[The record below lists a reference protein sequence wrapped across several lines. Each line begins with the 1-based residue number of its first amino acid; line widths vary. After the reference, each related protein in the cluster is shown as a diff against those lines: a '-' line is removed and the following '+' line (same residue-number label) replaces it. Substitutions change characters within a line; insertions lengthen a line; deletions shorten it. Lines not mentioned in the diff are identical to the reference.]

1 MSLSASMRTR
11 LQYQHETI
19 STLIAGF
26 TEEQLRQRKIPDKW
40 SVFENIAHLAAYQ
53 PVFVNRID
61 RIKREQDPA
70 FERYLA
76 EEDPLFPA
84 YVDKGLEELF
94 RILVMDRSTINRKLA
109 GLDDAILRR
118 TGLHPKFGLLTLDR
132 WIEFFLLHEAHHLFT
147 MFKGVQELH

>member
-1 MSLSASMRTR
+1 MPLTASMRTR

-19 STLIAGF
+19 YTLIAGF
-26 TEEQLRQRKIPDKW
+26 TEEQLRQRSIPDKW

-70 FERYLA
+70 FERYVA

-84 YVDKGLEELF
+84 CVDKRLEELF
-94 RILVMDRSTINRKLA
+94 RILVTDRSTINRKLA
-109 GLDDAILRR
+109 GLD
-118 TGLHPKFGLLTLDR
+118 
-132 WIEFFLLHEAHHLFT
+132 
-147 MFKGVQELH
+147 

>member
-1 MSLSASMRTR
+1 MRTR

-19 STLIAGF
+19 YTLIAGF
-26 TEEQLRQRKIPDKW
+26 TEEQLRQRSIPDKW

-70 FERYLA
+70 FERYVA

-84 YVDKGLEELF
+84 CVDKRLEELF
-94 RILVMDRSTINRKLA
+94 RILVTDRSTINRKLA

-118 TGLHPKFGLLTLDR
+118 TGLHPKFGLLTLEQ

-147 MFKGVQELH
+147 VFKGMQELRGRRDG